1 MGTLPLPGSSMGSD
15 DLSSSL
21 GSHRPPTGFSNT
33 WRSPLLPRSLPPGV
47 HTTGSP
53 WVPICALVSARGP
66 RRAPASY
73 SGARPQLPAG
83 PERGPEPGTA
93 SSPGPTCGAGPWAPP
108 SQHRGAWGADLAAES
123 RQRKEEFEEERLRT
137 LRAPTSSSGTSGPG
151 TLVVLHT
158 GHRQPERCQLVRHTK
173 LQSCRGGLKAQRA
186 RPGGG
191 RRERRRW
198 AHGCETPRAD
208 SACIALSCPS
218 LSSAV
223 QQ

>member
-1 MGTLPLPGSSMGSD
+1 MGSD

-33 WRSPLLPRSLPPGV
+33 WRSPLVPRSLPPGV

-53 WVPICALVSARGP
+53 CVPVCALLSARGP
-66 RRAPASY
+66 RRAPVSY

-108 SQHRGAWGADLAAES
+108 SQHRGAWEADLAAES

-158 GHRQPERCQLVRHTK
+158 RHRQPERCLIRSLGPASKTHQTSE
-173 LQSCRGGLKAQRA
+173 LQGRPQGQESQA
-186 RPGGG
+186 RWGQE
-191 RRERRRW
+191 REEVLGSRV
-198 AHGCETPRAD
+198 GDTP
-208 SACIALSCPS
+208 C
-218 LSSAV
+218 
-223 QQ
+223 